1 MSRKFLFI
9 IITLFLLIAIPI
21 TFFVMRQQQEIRKQA
36 APLTQ
41 LSMSPAQISKNV
53 GDEFQVQIMI
63 DTGTNPVI
71 LTDMYITYDPTKL
84 QFLSAVNSANF
95 PNEQTTIS
103 NPNGAFH
110 YQLTT
115 LSLQTPFTGTG
126 PVATLRFQALAPT
139 TSPID
144 IAFTEQTGIF
154 GIQEQKVNLLIGANP
169 AKVTIGGGGS
179 TIVPTPSTIPTT
191 LTPTQP
197 SSPSGLLNLTVT
209 SPVNNS
215 VTSDSTPTIVGKANS
230 GSIITIVSSPT
241 GFNGSITADTTGNW
255 SFTPTQAIKNGTY
268 TLTVTAT
275 NPVSGQTQSTT
286 SIITIG
292 SSTITPTTTP
302 TIITSDTDTIEED
315 TSTSEIPVTGT
326 IETTLLIALI
336 GLIMLLGGAALP
348 FFIR

>member
-1 MSRKFLFI
+1 
-9 IITLFLLIAIPI
+9 
-21 TFFVMRQQQEIRKQA
+21 MRQQQEIRKQA

-71 LTDMYITYDPTKL
+71 LTDMYITYDATKL

-115 LSLQTPFTGTG
+115 LNLQTPFTGSG
-126 PVATLRFQALAPT
+126 PVATLRFKALAPT

-144 IAFTEQTGIF
+144 IAFTDQTGIF

-169 AKVTIGGGGS
+169 AKVTISGGTS
-179 TIVPTPSTIPTT
+179 TISPSPSTIPTT

-197 SSPSGLLNLTVT
+197 TSPSGLLNLSIT
-209 SPVNNS
+209 SPIS
-215 VTSDSTPTIVGKANS
+215 YSTTSDTTPTIVGKANA
-230 GSIITIVSSPT
+230 GSIITIVSSPAE
-241 GFNGSITADTTGNW
+241 FNGSITTDTTGNW
-255 SFTPTQAIKNGTY
+255 SFTPTQAVKNGTY
-268 TLTVTAT
+268 TIIVTAT

-286 SIITIG
+286 TIITIG
-292 SSTITPTTTP
+292 TSTITQTPTP
-302 TIITSDTDTIEED
+302 TIIATDTIVDD
-315 TSTSEIPVTGT
+315 TSSEIPVTGT
-326 IETTLLIALI
+326 IETTVLIALI